1 MHVKPPARA
10 HTVTPHC
17 GSHCHQL
24 HVYLTLQ
31 FLCARAPGHVA
42 GSDAH
47 RHGAVREPAALLL
60 RRGHTRAA
68 QGAQILKQ
76 KLSRSNPIIAFLLSG
91 VRIAQPDRGARNQRR
106 RPFPRSCTMIFVA
119 MLRILRARGGGIT
132 RALVGDHPGPTTAP
146 SAFVAD
152 RGAVKVQHRRTYHW
166 RGSSTRSGVSRCSPV
181 EVHGGVAPPVLRAP
195 PFVGREL

>member
-68 QGAQILKQ
+68 QGAQILKH
-76 KLSRSNPIIAFLLSG
+76 KLSRSNPIIAFLLSV

-119 MLRILRARGGGIT
+119 MLRILRARGGDHEGAGGRSP
-132 RALVGDHPGPTTAP
+132 RAHHHAQRFCRGPWCDEGTA
-146 SAFVAD
+146 
-152 RGAVKVQHRRTYHW
+152 
-166 RGSSTRSGVSRCSPV
+166 SRDISL
-181 EVHGGVAPPVLRAP
+181 ARQFYA
-195 PFVGREL
+195 